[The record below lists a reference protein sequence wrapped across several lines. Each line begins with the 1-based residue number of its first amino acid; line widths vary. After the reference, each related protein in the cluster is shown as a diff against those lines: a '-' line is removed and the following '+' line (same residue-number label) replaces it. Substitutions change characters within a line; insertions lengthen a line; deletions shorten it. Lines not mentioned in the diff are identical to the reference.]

1 MLKRF
6 TVPLKDEV
14 RVPEWSLRRTVTAV
28 FEKMGVAPEDAA
40 VGADVLVTADL
51 RGVETHGVSNM
62 LRSYVAQY
70 GDGSLNPRP
79 EWRIMRE
86 TPGTAAI
93 DADRG
98 LAVILG
104 PKAMQLAVD
113 KARKVGVGVV
123 TMLNAGHSGPIGHHA
138 MVAAQND
145 MIGVCM
151 TAGGM
156 AVVPTFGAE
165 PRLGTNPIAV
175 AAPAR
180 NEAPFLFDAATS
192 IIAGNKLRLANR
204 VGATLLPGWIADA
217 DGSPNT
223 TPTPVPPP
231 EEFNLL
237 LMGSTRE
244 NGSHKG
250 YGFSMM
256 AEIMATLL
264 SGNVSAML
272 GGVATGGS
280 HFFAAYNIEAFTDLD
295 AFKDSMDGVLSAL
308 KTTKPAPGHERVI
321 YPGLSEFEEEQERHA
336 KGIPL
341 HTEVIEW
348 FDGITSELSIP
359 ALERVWK
366 AV

>member
-1 MLKRF
+1 M
-6 TVPLKDEV
+6 
-14 RVPEWSLRRTVTAV
+14 
-28 FEKMGVAPEDAA
+28 AP
-40 VGADVLVTADL
+40 
-51 RGVETHGVSNM
+51 
-62 LRSYVAQY
+62 
-70 GDGSLNPRP
+70 
-79 EWRIMRE
+79 I
-86 TPGTAAI
+86 
-93 DADRG
+93 
-98 LAVILG
+98 
-104 PKAMQLAVD
+104 
-113 KARKVGVGVV
+113 
-123 TMLNAGHSGPIGHHA
+123 
-138 MVAAQND
+138 
-145 MIGVCM
+145 
-151 TAGGM
+151 
-156 AVVPTFGAE
+156 
-165 PRLGTNPIAV
+165 PIAV

-295 AFKDSMDGVLSAL
+295 AFKDSMDSVLSAL